1 MDIMEIFVKI
11 FVWLPVLVSFIRIF
25 QLKSKK
31 TASRFEWF
39 STIIFI
45 LTLIAVAILTMSIDY

>member
-31 TASRFEWF
+31 LPADLSGFRQ
-39 STIIFI
+39 
-45 LTLIAVAILTMSIDY
+45 